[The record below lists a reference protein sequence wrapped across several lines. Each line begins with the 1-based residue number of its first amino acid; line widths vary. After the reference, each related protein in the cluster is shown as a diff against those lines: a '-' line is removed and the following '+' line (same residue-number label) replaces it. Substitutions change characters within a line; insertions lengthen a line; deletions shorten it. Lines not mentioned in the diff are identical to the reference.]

1 MWDWVL
7 GSKLLR
13 DLRRISKL
21 IHTIYEDVYIKLLN
35 KIISNWLINKAQLG
49 LKILKFL
56 IKLNMS
62 DMVK

>member
-13 DLRRISKL
+13 DLRRTSKL
-21 IHTIYEDVYIKLLN
+21 THTIYEDVYIILLN
-35 KIISNWLINKAQLG
+35 KIISYWLINKVQLG
-49 LKILKFL
+49 LKIRKFF